1 MKISATVNKGKPEA
15 RTCEIEV
22 NIPGDLDGLVALY
35 GKDVAYNAAIDSLVI
50 TVQAGMRRAMEDK
63 VSKDGKVTPGK
74 TQAEIQ
80 ALYGPNWRPDVR
92 TVVRQSAFEKAQTSI
107 KQLSAE
113 ERAALLAE
121 LTGKPSAPAAAAAVK
136 K

>member
-15 RTCEIEV
+15 KTAEIDV
-22 NIPGDLDGLVALY
+22 NIPSDLDGLVTAF
-35 GKDVAYNAAIDSLVI
+35 GKEVVAGAAIDSLVI
-50 TVQAGMRRAMEDK
+50 TVQAGIRRALEDK
-63 VSKDGKVTPGK
+63 VAKDGKVTPGK
-74 TQAEIQ
+74 SVAEIQ
-80 ALYGPNWRPDVR
+80 AMYANWRPDVR

-107 KQLSAE
+107 KSLTAE

-121 LTGKPSAPAAAAAVK
+121 LTGKPAAGAPAAAVK